1 MLGEKE
7 RKKWKFSDVGA
18 WLRNA
23 FMATLRGEFLLRFQ
37 ASKYFI
43 HIIYTFLLFW
53 VSIYL
58 SLKIEK
64 TMTRVETG
72 RKALEDIEIAH
83 TQKTIELVS
92 MGRMSKVQDMLHAQG
107 SALGIPEEPAARIKK

>member
-43 HIIYTFLLFW
+43 HIIYKDYCVRVSDADCSQVEFGVKDIQFAVQKLFLIRGHRNFR
-53 VSIYL
+53 
-58 SLKIEK
+58 SLEC
-64 TMTRVETG
+64 
-72 RKALEDIEIAH
+72 
-83 TQKTIELVS
+83 
-92 MGRMSKVQDMLHAQG
+92 
-107 SALGIPEEPAARIKK
+107 

>member
-58 SLKIEK
+58 SLNDLAIVCSCSKCCCCSIDINCSILRKSYEC
-64 TMTRVETG
+64 TG
-72 RKALEDIEIAH
+72 NI
-83 TQKTIELVS
+83 
-92 MGRMSKVQDMLHAQG
+92 
-107 SALGIPEEPAARIKK
+107 